1 MYNGKIIQ
9 ILVGKKDLEKIG
21 EPKTPNYDEYLPVYT
36 ILERRNEDLNEI
48 IVKKYDDNIIVEITR
63 VFKEK
68 NLNEIFE
75 LKEELFN
82 LCENYLKKYIN
93 NNIYESYTIYTF
105 SNYLD
110 PEEFINKNIQDILK
124 LLKNQFDNVP
134 KYYIKE
140 LLENRIKYSDKDLI
154 LLEWDNGLILDKNED
169 FKEEVDI
176 IELACVRLLNLRIFD
191 MILSNQIKYLFS
203 KDIKSL
209 NYFKLRDISKEI
221 FDKRLKYLSYL
232 DSMENTIIFYGD
244 RYYVELY
251 NKLCYI
257 FSINEWTN
265 RIEKKLNMIEDIY
278 EMINR
283 NITELYELILEF
295 TIVLL
300 IVLEIVFAAFKI
312 M

>member
-9 ILVGKKDLEKIG
+9 ILVGKQDLEKIG
-21 EPKTPNYDEYLPVYT
+21 KPKSPNYEEYLPVYT
-36 ILERRNEDLNEI
+36 ILERINEDLKEI
-48 IVKKYDDNIIVEITR
+48 IVKKYEDNIIVEIAKD
-63 VFKEK
+63 FKEK

-75 LKEELFN
+75 LKEELFD
-82 LCENYLKKYIN
+82 LCENYMKKYVD
-93 NNIYESYTIYTF
+93 NNIYESYTIYSF
-105 SNYLD
+105 SNYND
-110 PEEFINKNIQDILK
+110 PEKFINDNIQNILK

-134 KYYIKE
+134 KDYIKE
-140 LLENRIKYSDKDLI
+140 LLDNRIKYSDKDLI

-169 FKEEVDI
+169 FKEEIDI

-191 MILSNQIKYLFS
+191 RILKEQIEELLS
-203 KDIKSL
+203 KDISSL
-209 NYFKLRDISKEI
+209 NYFKLRDMSKDI
-221 FDKRLKYLSYL
+221 FDKRLKYLSYF

-251 NKLCYI
+251 NRICDI

-278 EMINR
+278 EMIN
-283 NITELYELILEF
+283 NNMTEFYELVLEF

-300 IVLEIVFAAFKI
+300 IVLEIVFAMFKI